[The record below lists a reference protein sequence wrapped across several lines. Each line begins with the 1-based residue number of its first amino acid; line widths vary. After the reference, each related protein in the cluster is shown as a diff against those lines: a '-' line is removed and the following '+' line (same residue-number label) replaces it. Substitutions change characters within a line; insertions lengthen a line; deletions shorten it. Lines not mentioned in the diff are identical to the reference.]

1 MIQEIK
7 FEVGEKY
14 ENMKGVFEVISTGK
28 DSMDIRWENGEE
40 VSTPIILQMRIIDRL
55 RREKE
60 IEAEEAAQK
69 TKKAKAPASR
79 GTKGFDGLEED
90 DFSNLVSKTTWRGRG
105 QIGGAVSRLLKSNQ
119 FDFNSWVVLRK
130 PEVHWLDATRQKQK
144 DTLFQVKFYARV
156 DEGSL
161 GFGFHIPA
169 ADPSASGNN
178 DRHVLLKWLDRPEN
192 DAWLLKQCASQDL
205 CLLDRGLKG
214 FTGTLK
220 PDAHQWVYRSDQDET
235 PEKSLTSFFT
245 KIDNSDKIELL
256 IEKRM
261 TKAEAMEK
269 EQGIADDIAGLFNS
283 LMTLYA
289 AATPLNA

>member
-1 MIQEIK
+1 MQEIK

-14 ENMKGVFEVISTGK
+14 ENMKGVFEVISKGK
-28 DSMDIRWENGEE
+28 DSMDIRWEDGEE
-40 VSTPIILQMRIIDRL
+40 ISTPIVLQLRIIDRM

-60 IEAEEAAQK
+60 IKAEEAAQK
-69 TKKAKAPASR
+69 TKKAKGSASG
-79 GTKGFDGLEED
+79 GTKEFDGLEEH
-90 DFSNLVSKTTWRGRG
+90 DFSNMVSKTTWRGRG
-105 QIGGAVSRLLKSNQ
+105 QLGGAVSRLLKSKQ

-130 PEVHWLDATRQKQK
+130 PEVHWLDAARQKQK
-144 DTLFQVKFYARV
+144 DLLFQVKFYVAV
-156 DEGSL
+156 DENTL
-161 GFGFHIPA
+161 CFGFHIPA
-169 ADPSASGNN
+169 ADPSASGSN

-220 PDAHQWVYRSDQDET
+220 SDAHQWVYRSEQDEA
-235 PEKSLTSFFT
+235 PEKSLSSFFT
-245 KIDNSDKIELL
+245 RINNSDKTDLL

-261 TKAEAMEK
+261 TKGDAMEK
-269 EQGIADDIAGLFNS
+269 EQGIAEDIAGLFNS
-283 LMTLYA
+283 LMPLYA

>member
-60 IEAEEAAQK
+60 NEAEEAAQK

-79 GTKGFDGLEED
+79 GTKEFCGLEED